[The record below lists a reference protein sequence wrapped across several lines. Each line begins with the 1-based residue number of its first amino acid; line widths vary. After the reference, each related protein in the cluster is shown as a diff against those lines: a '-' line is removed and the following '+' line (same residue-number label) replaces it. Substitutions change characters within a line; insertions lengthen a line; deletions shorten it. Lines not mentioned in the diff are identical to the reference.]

1 MTEKINKKR
10 KLEGVVVSDK
20 MQKTRVIEIQ
30 SMKKH
35 SKYLK
40 YYKVSKRFKAH
51 DENNEYKTGDV
62 VIIEECRPMSRDKRW
77 VIIEKRGTKEI
88 IKEAIK
94 ES

>member
-20 MQKTRVIEIQ
+20 MLKTRVVQID

-35 SKYLK
+35 PKYLK

-62 VIIEECRPMSRDKRW
+62 VIMEECRPMSKDKRW
-77 VIIEKRGTKEI
+77 VIIEKRGEKVQEKSKE
-88 IKEAIK
+88 
-94 ES
+94 